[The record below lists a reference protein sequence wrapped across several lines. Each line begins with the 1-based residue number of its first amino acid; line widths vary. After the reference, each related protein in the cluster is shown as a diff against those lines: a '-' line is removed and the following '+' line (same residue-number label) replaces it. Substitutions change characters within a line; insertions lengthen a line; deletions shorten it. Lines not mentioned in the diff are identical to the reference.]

1 MIVRFVKDSLGRS
14 PRRKAAIVAAIAL
27 GSAVATSMLG
37 VELSIGDKIN
47 RELRRVGA
55 NIAVTSR
62 AASLEGGV
70 GGLTTNA
77 AGAADYIR
85 EADVPKIKHIFW
97 GLNITGFSP
106 ALAAESGSIPVEG
119 VWFSHSYPKPDGTT
133 GITGIRDVNPTWI
146 LERGHW
152 ADDADT
158 QAHAQAMLGEGVAR
172 RTGWKPGDTVT
183 VLGAPF
189 RVTGIISAGDET
201 DDRILLPLERVE
213 ALTNRP
219 GLVDRIDVAAL
230 TTPEDDFAREDP
242 RMMTPK
248 QFERWNCT
256 AYVSSI
262 AHQIEEVLPGTEAR
276 PVRRVA
282 DSEGKILDRV
292 SGLMMLITLAA
303 LVSAGLTVWSL
314 TATSMMERRG
324 EIAIMQAIGGAR
336 WLVATMLALEIA
348 LIGLVGGLLGA
359 VLGTELARLVGQSVF
374 HDAVE
379 ISPVLPFLI
388 MIAAIVVALAGAWQP
403 LRRTLRM
410 DPAIIL
416 REGV

>member
-1 MIVRFVKDSLGRS
+1 MIGRFVKDSLGRS

-37 VELSIGDKIN
+37 VQLSIGDKIN

-62 AASLEGGV
+62 ASSLEGGV
-70 GGLTTNA
+70 GGVTANA
-77 AGAADYIR
+77 AGAADYIH

-97 GLNITGFSP
+97 GLNVTGFAPS
-106 ALAAESGSIPVEG
+106 LAARSGSLPVEG
-119 VWFSHSYPKPDGTT
+119 VWFAHSYQKPDGSTATT
-133 GITGIRDVNPTWI
+133 GVRDVNPTWL
-146 LERGHW
+146 LEKGQW
-152 ADDADT
+152 AQDGAD
-158 QAHAQAMLGEGVAR
+158 QAMLGEGVAR
-172 RTGWKPGDTVT
+172 RTGWKPGDTID
-183 VLGAPF
+183 VLGSKFHVAGILS
-189 RVTGIISAGDET
+189 TGDAT
-201 DDRILLPLERVE
+201 DDRILLPLARVE
-213 ALTNRP
+213 ALTSRP
-219 GLVDRIDVAAL
+219 GLVDRVDVAAL
-230 TTPEDDFAREDP
+230 TVPEDTFARKDP
-242 RMMTPK
+242 RMMTSGE
-248 QFERWNCT
+248 FERWNCT

-262 AHQIEEVLPGTEAR
+262 AHQIEEVLPGTAAR

-303 LVSAGLTVWSL
+303 LISAGLTVWSL

-336 WLVATMLALEIA
+336 WLVASMLAFEIA

-359 VLGTELARLVGQSVF
+359 VLGVELARLVGQSVF

-379 ISPVLPFLI
+379 ISPVLPFVI
-388 MIAAIVVALAGAWQP
+388 MAAAIVVALAGAWQP

-410 DPAIIL
+410 DPAVIL